1 MCKKNGERRFPL
13 DSVPLTE
20 LVARLFLSCVLGG
33 LIGFERQTR
42 RKSAGLR
49 TNILVCIGS
58 CLMMMISVGI
68 EGADRARIASQVVSG
83 IGFLG
88 AGAIMKEGLSVT
100 GLTTAACLWVVAGVG
115 LAVGAG
121 AYTGA
126 VATTIFV
133 MVTLGVP
140 GRFDSFLVQGDN
152 VALALVTK
160 NNPGVLRSLADA
172 LAQQNYSIH
181 SIHVHMRDG
190 VQRFGGEPTLEI
202 ELEVSARKKL
212 IDRGAVLETLRG
224 IEGVIKVDSLGF

>member
-1 MCKKNGERRFPL
+1 MDNGA
-13 DSVPLTE
+13 LTE
-20 LVARLFLSCVLGG
+20 IAARLFLSCVLGG
-33 LIGFERQTR
+33 LIGFERQSR
-42 RKSAGLR
+42 HKSAGLR
-49 TNILVCIGS
+49 TNVLVCIGS
-58 CLMMMISVGI
+58 CLMMILSLQI
-68 EGADRARIASQVVSG
+68 EGADRARIAAQVVSG

-121 AYTGA
+121 EYTGA
-126 VATTIFV
+126 VVTTFFV

-140 GRFDSFLVQGDN
+140 GRFDSFLVQGDS

-160 NNPGVLRSLADA
+160 NNPGVMRSLADA
-172 LAQQNYSIH
+172 LARQNYAIH

-190 VQRFGGEPTLEI
+190 AQRFGGEPTLEI
-202 ELEVSARKKL
+202 ELEVSARKRR

-224 IEGVIKVDSLGF
+224 IEGIIKVDSLGF